1 MFGNKKAKCQ
11 RINQVIATIDQDH
24 LNQQQLSQRLGVS
37 PKTIAN
43 DLVTIEKR
51 GVLLWEDK
59 RGRLGLFRRSSKS
72 A

>member
-11 RINQVIATIDQDH
+11 RIDQVIIAIDEEH

-37 PKTIAN
+37 PTTIAN

-51 GVLLWEDK
+51 GILLWEDK
-59 RGRLGLFRRSSKS
+59 RGRLGLFKRSSKS
-72 A
+72 